1 MIVGM
6 RCFHVYQMVPTDIIK
21 EKQILFY
28 LIDIK
33 SLSSV
38 DYAVS
43 LMNKEISI
51 HLLYQHFSNFIC
63 QLLTENVMNV
73 NCGRLS
79 AKILLS
85 EKAAKY

>member
-1 MIVGM
+1 MIVGI

-33 SLSSV
+33 SSV

-63 QLLTENVMNV
+63 QLLTENVMYV

>member
-1 MIVGM
+1 MCLPKPDKL
-6 RCFHVYQMVPTDIIK
+6 RQ
-21 EKQILFY
+21 EKQNLFY
-28 LIDIK
+28 LIEIK

-38 DYAVS
+38 DYTVS
-43 LMNKEISI
+43 LMNDEISI
-51 HLLYQHFSNFIC
+51 NLLYWHFSNFIC
-63 QLLTENVMNV
+63 QLLTENVMYV